1 MIPSVTYFSRYRNV
15 QFSFLVFTQH
25 GSKSLDH
32 KVQKIALFLTLP
44 TFSLPSLDSPNND
57 PGRKS
62 ESIKRQ

>member
-1 MIPSVTYFSRYRNV
+1 MPNVTYFSRYRNV

-25 GSKSLDH
+25 GIKSLDH
-32 KVQKIALFLTLP
+32 KVQKITLFLTLP
-44 TFSLPSLDSPNND
+44 TFSLPSFDSPNND